1 MDIAPLPKKIIDLA
15 LMTGVKRIVLKF
27 SVEDEILY
35 LNFDFDKYDSVFCK
49 EVQDWTSLFYADA
62 TQVGA
67 LGSVLDPFQ
76 TRMQGLGT
84 EYGETFDYN
93 LENGTVI
100 SQEWSTEIH
109 YGDEIEGRWE
119 MDSED

>member
-15 LMTGVKRIVLKF
+15 LMTGVKRIVLEF
-27 SVEDEILY
+27 SVENDKLY

-49 EVQDWTSLFYADA
+49 EVQNWASLFYSDA
-62 TQVGA
+62 IMKGSESGTQ
-67 LGSVLDPFQ
+67 
-76 TRMQGLGT
+76 
-84 EYGETFDYN
+84 YGETIDYN

-100 SQEWSTEIH
+100 SQEWNTEIH

-119 MDSED
+119 MLSED

>member
-15 LMTGVKRIVLKF
+15 LITGVKRIVLEF

-35 LNFDFDKYDSVFCK
+35 LNLVFDKYDSVFYK
-49 EVQDWTSLFYADA
+49 EVQNWASLFYSDA
-62 TQVGA
+62 VMKGSGTQ
-67 LGSVLDPFQ
+67 
-76 TRMQGLGT
+76 
-84 EYGETFDYN
+84 YGETIDYN
-93 LENGTVI
+93 LENGAVI
-100 SQEWSTEIH
+100 SQEWNTEIH